1 MKLITEPSY
10 LIDSKTNKKREF
22 SFPPIQH
29 ESKISWT
36 TNDGCSI
43 DGYLQ
48 SNLEYKFMEIE
59 REVIEA
65 KSGTESLHKVRYFD
79 FARKKDVLKIV
90 ESVHNRAEIEGL
102 RRIHVTGR
110 LIKKYVETV
119 QKAKIKRWLTPLEL
133 EAAAGKSDIELTS
146 LYGDDLEDI
155 AYISRDWARAIFQTE
170 VADLN
175 VYTSRAYFVNHVL
188 NHHWQDF
195 PKEQYEKIQTIINEH
210 DEVIR
215 DVRIN
220 EKGTKRNGVIFVK
233 KIDKNYL
240 LAISLEEKNGKI
252 QIYKSLSSTK
262 RKPYPNLERVSLP
275 VDANP
280 MLVGH
285 PHDTV
290 AFLAERPAAGGVPAL
305 GNTCSLENFS
315 VYDNSNSTR
324 LGNDS
329 VSLHIEAVHRLF
341 ELLIDGKYKFWSG
354 PDYLNFLFE
363 LASFIPDCAK
373 IKSDIQ
379 LVMKIIRVKDLS
391 DWRRLDPLAKQI
403 CCEILAREIGRF
415 GE

>member
-1 MKLITEPSY
+1 
-10 LIDSKTNKKREF
+10 
-22 SFPPIQH
+22 
-29 ESKISWT
+29 
-36 TNDGCSI
+36 
-43 DGYLQ
+43 
-48 SNLEYKFMEIE
+48 
-59 REVIEA
+59 
-65 KSGTESLHKVRYFD
+65 
-79 FARKKDVLKIV
+79 
-90 ESVHNRAEIEGL
+90 
-102 RRIHVTGR
+102 
-110 LIKKYVETV
+110 
-119 QKAKIKRWLTPLEL
+119 
-133 EAAAGKSDIELTS
+133 
-146 LYGDDLEDI
+146 
-155 AYISRDWARAIFQTE
+155 
-170 VADLN
+170 
-175 VYTSRAYFVNHVL
+175 
-188 NHHWQDF
+188 
-195 PKEQYEKIQTIINEH
+195 
-210 DEVIR
+210 
-215 DVRIN
+215 
-220 EKGTKRNGVIFVK
+220 
-233 KIDKNYL
+233 
-240 LAISLEEKNGKI
+240 
-252 QIYKSLSSTK
+252 
-262 RKPYPNLERVSLP
+262 